1 VRCKDIN
8 SGACAQQM
16 DCLPWLA
23 KLYPTRVAAQGAAPA
38 PAPESLETRI
48 ANEMEAQLAE
58 IEAEPIFCCDATSD
72 TSSASDASCAS
83 GQLYWEQ
90 LRNETF

>member
-1 VRCKDIN
+1 
-8 SGACAQQM
+8 M

-23 KLYPTRVAAQGAAPA
+23 KLYPTRVVPQGAAPA
-38 PAPESLETRI
+38 LASAPTESLETRI
-48 ANEMEAQLAE
+48 ENEMEAQLAE

-72 TSSASDASCAS
+72 TSTASDASCAS

-90 LRNETF
+90 LRSETDVVV